1 MADSDEKRQEVAV
14 ATRSSNDEDG
24 GTMDEV
30 QDVPKGV
37 TRKAA
42 SKLRVFLWGHPPE
55 TKEERRLLVKIDF
68 FVMSFLMLMYWSNYL
83 NRTNLTSAYVSGMRE
98 ELNFQGTQFNTVNTI
113 FTVGYICGLI
123 PNNLALQFVPA
134 RIWLPSMALIWS
146 GLSMCL
152 AAAKNPGHIMAIRFF
167 QALAEASTFSGSHY
181 LLGSWYK
188 EDELGKRSGIFA
200 SSAQLGSLFSGVL
213 QGAIFR
219 SMEGYRGLRAF
230 QWLFLLDGFIALPIA
245 LYGYVAQCSPPQ
257 GDDFELTLMIPG
269 FDYRI
274 EPMSSFLCFPDVPQT
289 TRAWFLT
296 EAERKLAV
304 TRLPPR
310 PHTKL
315 EWNLVKR
322 VLGRWRWYAFSALF
336 AWSSMLE
343 SVGINGLF
351 QLWIASEDT
360 SVQHRNYYPLSLT
373 AVAIVSTII
382 CAHMS
387 DFYHCRWPVNFVM
400 AAGCILSAILI
411 LIWDIP
417 FAAKFF
423 AFSLAGIGY
432 AGQGSNFAWAN
443 DVMRDDDQERATVL
457 ASMNLWSNVVNS
469 WWSIVLYPATDAPR
483 FRKGMIAL
491 ICVAVV
497 TVIITLATRHLDVR
511 ERKRYRGDAVS
522 RLSDNVEAPV

>member
-68 FVMSFLMLMYWSNYL
+68 
-83 NRTNLTSAYVSGMRE
+83 GMRE

-322 VLGRWRWYAFSALF
+322 
-336 AWSSMLE
+336 
-343 SVGINGLF
+343 
-351 QLWIASEDT
+351 
-360 SVQHRNYYPLSLT
+360 YYPLSLT

-443 DVMRDDDQERATVL
+443 DVMRDDDQERAMVL